1 MRDCRGNEENW
12 AGAVRT
18 GDFLN
23 WNGKPDLERW
33 VGNWFEGG
41 KSLIC
46 KRVRGGSFYL
56 IGIKRNRFLIF
67 EN

>member
-23 WNGKPDLERW
+23 WNGKPDLSD
-33 VGNWFEGG
+33 EGT
-41 KSLIC
+41 
-46 KRVRGGSFYL
+46 RGTSCLF
-56 IGIKRNRFLIF
+56 
-67 EN
+67 

>member
-33 VGNWFEGG
+33 VGNLFEGG
-41 KSLIC
+41 KSEI
-46 KRVRGGSFYL
+46 
-56 IGIKRNRFLIF
+56 FLASACGDF
-67 EN
+67 FCL

>member
-23 WNGKPDLERW
+23 WNFDAGADLTIF
-33 VGNWFEGG
+33 VISY
-41 KSLIC
+41 KVLVAIT
-46 KRVRGGSFYL
+46 RVRSKPNY
-56 IGIKRNRFLIF
+56 
-67 EN
+67 

>member
-23 WNGKPDLERW
+23 WNEKPDLERW
-33 VGNWFEGG
+33 AGNWFEGG
-41 KSLIC
+41 KSEIFFNE
-46 KRVRGGSFYL
+46 RVWGF
-56 IGIKRNRFLIF
+56 FLCVI
-67 EN
+67 

>member
-23 WNGKPDLERW
+23 WNGKPDLERL
-33 VGNWFEGG
+33 VGNWFEGR
-41 KSLIC
+41 KSEIFFNE
-46 KRVRGGSFYL
+46 RVCGF
-56 IGIKRNRFLIF
+56 FLFVI
-67 EN
+67 

>member
-18 GDFLN
+18 GYFLN

-41 KSLIC
+41 KSEIFFSE
-46 KRVRGGSFYL
+46 RVWGF
-56 IGIKRNRFLIF
+56 FLFVI
-67 EN
+67 